1 MAIHIQ
7 IDKKSINNTENAKI
21 QSVPCKI
28 YADVDASISTY
39 FEPYVK
45 TTKDGRKYVLIPLK
59 RPVTLIGNFQY

>member
-7 IDKKSINNTENAKI
+7 SDKKILNNTEYSKI

-28 YADVDASISTY
+28 YADVDAPISTY

-45 TTKDGRKYVLIPLK
+45 TTKDGRK
-59 RPVTLIGNFQY
+59 

>member
-7 IDKKSINNTENAKI
+7 SDKSIFDITENAKI

-28 YADVDASISTY
+28 YADVDAPISTY

-45 TTKDGRKYVLIPLK
+45 TTKDDRK
-59 RPVTLIGNFQY
+59 